1 MNAVLARY
9 LEDRAWPSAR
19 SRRMADGLRLL
30 QELARAG
37 DRLVTYGE
45 FAEQLQ
51 PGLAALASSRV
62 LDDIGT
68 FCAAAG
74 WPNVTCFVVSAR
86 TGEPSPG
93 CRHIGPEGAA
103 GARERARRSYAQRG
117 DGPLVDAV
125 PTLV

>member
-1 MNAVLARY
+1 MDAVLARY
-9 LEDRAWPSAR
+9 LDDRAWPAAR
-19 SRRMADGLRLL
+19 ARRMVDGLRLL
-30 QELARAG
+30 RKLARAG
-37 DRLVTYGE
+37 DQPVTYGE

-51 PGLAALASSRV
+51 PGLAPLASSRV

-93 CRHIGPEGAA
+93 CRHIGPDGAA
-103 GARERARRSYAQRG
+103 VARERATA
-117 DGPLVDAV
+117 AV
-125 PTLV
+125 PQAGWLVSE

>member
-1 MNAVLARY
+1 MDVVLSRY
-9 LEDRAWPSAR
+9 LEDRAWPAAR
-19 SRRMADGLRLL
+19 ARRMADGLRLL
-30 QELARAG
+30 QELAATGVRP
-37 DRLVTYGE
+37 VTYGE

-51 PGLAALASSRV
+51 PGLAPLASSRV

-103 GARERARRSYAQRG
+103 VARELARHA
-117 DGPLVDAV
+117 
-125 PTLV
+125 